1 MVDID
6 YSSTAFLALETLQ
19 QDIAF
24 GIVRLI
30 DYLGTHPEMGR
41 FVQIRFA
48 PDRRYPMLIYRGTH
62 RVIYEFDASE
72 DRIYIGY
79 VQDCRQK
86 LPSARDLK
94 RDMEPEGELPLE

>member
-1 MVDID
+1 MVGID
-6 YSSTAFLALETLQ
+6 YSSTAFLALEALP
-19 QDIAF
+19 QDVAF
-24 GIVRLI
+24 GIIRLI

-48 PDRRYPMLIYRGTH
+48 PDRRYHILVYRGTH
-62 RVIYEFDASE
+62 RVIYEFE
-72 DRIYIGY
+72 ETEHRIYIGY

-94 RDMEPEGELPLE
+94 RNMPTDEELPLE

>member
-1 MVDID
+1 MVGIE
-6 YSSTAFLALETLQ
+6 YSSTAFLALEALS

-24 GIVRLI
+24 GIVGLI
-30 DYLGTHPEMGR
+30 DYLRTHPQMGR

-48 PDRRYPMLIYRGTH
+48 PDRRYRMLIYRGTH

-72 DRIYIGY
+72 HCIYIGY

-94 RDMEPEGELPLE
+94 RDMPTDEELPLE